1 MPNSSQTKVTNIPAK
16 SKTKSRINKRQ
27 RNRRRNKQKSLNNNQ
42 QKGQFK
48 AQTNSVAFSESG
60 QRKGTEIWGEAYAN
74 AVRWHG
80 EHQNNFW
87 RHAAEQLEN
96 ENQMLRQ
103 QLNYVANS
111 IKPETQNY
119 YETSD
124 EEYEQKDLIVVKKEE
139 EQQQEDEVDSKYLE
153 FLQVTIKHREELR
166 LKREAADLLEDQ
178 EDSTTGDV
186 G

>member
-1 MPNSSQTKVTNIPAK
+1 MPNTLQTKGTNVPK

-27 RNRRRNKQKSLNNNQ
+27 RNRRRNKQKQLTNAIQ
-42 QKGQFK
+42 QNKTQSQTRQTEFSFSQS
-48 AQTNSVAFSESG
+48 AQKNGSEVWSA
-60 QRKGTEIWGEAYAN
+60 AYEN

-103 QLNYVANS
+103 QLHNVAR
-111 IKPETQNY
+111 IKPERETQVY

-124 EEYEQKDLIVVKKEE
+124 EEEQEVVSIKKEE
-139 EQQQEDEVDSKYLE
+139 ADDEVDSKYLE
-153 FLQVTIKHREELR
+153 FLQITIKHREELR
-166 LKREAADLLEDQ
+166 LKREAADKLEQD
-178 EDSTTGDV
+178 EASTTPTID
-186 G
+186 